1 MSDQNTDPNTEEEKK
16 DQAAA
21 PEASKD
27 TTDGVSEEAPA
38 TTDASIETES
48 TTANEA
54 KEEETPEAAPEE
66 QAEPASEENAG
77 KDAID
82 GVSEEDAS
90 EDSNDEVSE
99 EDAGKEAIDGDSEE
113 KEIMEGSSLLMREKK
128 TALKTSVG
136 KQAMNTGRNWYVI
149 HTYSGYEDAV
159 EKALRQRI
167 ESLNMH
173 DLIFDII
180 VPKES
185 TITIKKGEHVT
196 EKKRLFP
203 GYVLVEMI
211 VTDESWYVVRNT
223 PNVTGFVGS
232 GTIPV
237 PVHPEEFNVI
247 QKHIKKEE
255 PKFKINFQ
263 IGEQV
268 TISDGPFKTYEGLID
283 TIDEKKGKLKV
294 LVTIFGRETPVELDF
309 VQVKKK

>member
-1 MSDQNTDPNTEEEKK
+1 
-16 DQAAA
+16 
-21 PEASKD
+21 
-27 TTDGVSEEAPA
+27 
-38 TTDASIETES
+38 
-48 TTANEA
+48 
-54 KEEETPEAAPEE
+54 
-66 QAEPASEENAG
+66 
-77 KDAID
+77 
-82 GVSEEDAS
+82 
-90 EDSNDEVSE
+90 
-99 EDAGKEAIDGDSEE
+99 
-113 KEIMEGSSLLMREKK
+113 
-128 TALKTSVG
+128 
-136 KQAMNTGRNWYVI
+136 NWYVI

-167 ESLNMH
+167 ESLTMH
-173 DLIFDII
+173 DFIFDVI

-237 PVHPEEFNVI
+237 PIRPEEFDVI
-247 QKHIKKEE
+247 QKHLKKEE
-255 PKFKINFQ
+255 PKFKIDFTV
-263 IGEQV
+263 GEP
-268 TISDGPFKTYEGLID
+268 IIIADGPFKNYEGLID
-283 TIDEKKGKLKV
+283 SIDEKKGKLKV